1 MIKNY
6 LKTAWRNLKASKFYT
21 LINMSGLAIGL
32 ATAIM
37 LLLWVRHEL
46 SYDRFHQDYRNIY
59 LLSAHFMS
67 GDKETS
73 WSGVPGAL
81 SVFAKSIPQV
91 RSLVRIS
98 EDEGQVLADG
108 DRRKL
113 IDGNHTAFVDSTF
126 FSIFDFPLLRGHRQ
140 QLFPN
145 SHSAVISRSLAVKIF
160 NSVDVLGKLILFR
173 KEHFT
178 ITGVMEDFPENS
190 SLQLDA
196 LFPMSLY
203 AQQFTANGGN
213 GDWKTIDEDLGNY
226 AFKTYVKLQASTDP
240 AAAARDFTAAYKK
253 ARNGDSKTKFTL
265 QNLAGIHLTA
275 IDGNDAALKMVH
287 IFLLVAILLLAIAA
301 INYVNLSTARSLIR
315 AREVGIRKIIGATK
329 FQLFFQFVTETL
341 LLFAVATA
349 IAIGL
354 IFLLMPLYNRISG
367 KALHFSLADAQMWK
381 VIGLSILGTLA
392 ASSIYPALVLSSF
405 RPAQSIKGRA
415 AVGMSAGLFRKILVV
430 FQFTISVC
438 LIISTLVISRQMAYV
453 RQMDLGY
460 DKNYVFTVPLS
471 HEVVNHIDAVKN
483 ELKKETGVVG
493 VSLSNIYD
501 MSNFGNA
508 TGDLNW
514 EGKPEGRSQIIGQA
528 LVDEDFIPTMGIQL
542 LEGGNFSGS
551 PADSN
556 HYIVNEAAVKAMG
569 LKPPYVGQ
577 PITFHERRGVIIGV
591 MKDFNFQPLKEKI
604 TPILFFTWWKGNI
617 LFIRTTAKGA
627 QQAIAAA
634 ERQYK
639 KYAGDLPFSYSFLD
653 KQFEEKYRADQR
665 AGMLFK
671 LFALIAIFI
680 SCLGLLGLATYMAQ
694 VRTKEIGVRK
704 VLGASIANVVNLL
717 GKDFILLVAL
727 AILLAV
733 PAAWYGMNKWLEDFA
748 YRITIRWWMFAL
760 AGLLAILIAM
770 ATISYQAIKAAV
782 ANPVNALRNE

>member
-415 AVGMSAGLFRKILVV
+415 AGGMSAGLFRKILVV

-617 LFIRTTAKGA
+617 LFIRTTAKDA

-760 AGLLAILIAM
+760 AGLLAIFIAM

>member
-381 VIGLSILGTLA
+381 VIGVSILGTLA

-617 LFIRTTAKGA
+617 LFIRTTAKDA

>member
-381 VIGLSILGTLA
+381 VIGVSILGTLA

-577 PITFHERRGVIIGV
+577 PITFHERPGVIIGV

-604 TPILFFTWWKGNI
+604 TPILFFTRWKGNI
-617 LFIRTTAKGA
+617 LFIRTTAKDA

-760 AGLLAILIAM
+760 AGLLAIFIAM

>member
-367 KALHFSLADAQMWK
+367 KALHFSLADDQIWK

-415 AVGMSAGLFRKILVV
+415 AGGMSAGLFRKILVV

-617 LFIRTTAKGA
+617 LFIRTTAKDA

-760 AGLLAILIAM
+760 AGLLAIFIAM

>member
-381 VIGLSILGTLA
+381 VIGVSILGTLA

-577 PITFHERRGVIIGV
+577 PITFHERPGVIIGV

-760 AGLLAILIAM
+760 AGLLAIFIAM

>member
-415 AVGMSAGLFRKILVV
+415 AGGMSAGLFRKILVV

-604 TPILFFTWWKGNI
+604 TPILFFTRWKGNI

>member
-617 LFIRTTAKGA
+617 LFIRTTAKDA

>member
-381 VIGLSILGTLA
+381 VIGVSILGTLA

-415 AVGMSAGLFRKILVV
+415 AGGMSAGLFRKILVV

-577 PITFHERRGVIIGV
+577 PITFHERPGVIIGV

-617 LFIRTTAKGA
+617 LFIRTTAKDA

-760 AGLLAILIAM
+760 AGLLAIFIAM

>member
-415 AVGMSAGLFRKILVV
+415 AGGMSAGLFRKILVV

-577 PITFHERRGVIIGV
+577 PITFHERPGVIIGV

-617 LFIRTTAKGA
+617 LFIRTTAKDA

>member
-381 VIGLSILGTLA
+381 VIGVSILGTLA

-415 AVGMSAGLFRKILVV
+415 AGGMSAGLFRKILVV

-577 PITFHERRGVIIGV
+577 PITFHERPGVIIGV

-604 TPILFFTWWKGNI
+604 TPILFFTRWKGNI
-617 LFIRTTAKGA
+617 LFIRTTAKDA

-760 AGLLAILIAM
+760 AGLLAIFIAM

>member
-381 VIGLSILGTLA
+381 VIGVSILGTLA

-415 AVGMSAGLFRKILVV
+415 AGGMSAGLFRKILVV

-577 PITFHERRGVIIGV
+577 PITFHERPGVIIGV

-617 LFIRTTAKGA
+617 LFIRTTAKDA

>member
-240 AAAARDFTAAYKK
+240 AAAARDFTTAYKK

-381 VIGLSILGTLA
+381 VIGVSILGTLA

-617 LFIRTTAKGA
+617 LFIRTTAKDA

>member
-381 VIGLSILGTLA
+381 VIGVSILGTLA

-577 PITFHERRGVIIGV
+577 PITFHERPGVIIGV

-617 LFIRTTAKGA
+617 LFIRTTAKDA

>member
-381 VIGLSILGTLA
+381 VIGVSILGTLA

-577 PITFHERRGVIIGV
+577 PITFHERPGVIIGV

-604 TPILFFTWWKGNI
+604 TPILFFTRWKGNI
-617 LFIRTTAKGA
+617 LFIRTTAKDA

>member
-381 VIGLSILGTLA
+381 VIGVSILGTLA

-415 AVGMSAGLFRKILVV
+415 AGGMSAGLFRKILVV

-577 PITFHERRGVIIGV
+577 PITFHERPGVIIGV

-604 TPILFFTWWKGNI
+604 TPILFFTRWKGNI
-617 LFIRTTAKGA
+617 LFIRTTAKDA